1 MNMFENFK
9 KILILSAMGLGLGF
23 GVTVSVL
30 WSQSTVQ
37 ATPQRQKAIYTV
49 RPVKVTIGEN
59 LSYTVGDQDKPS
71 VLRVTGNSELGS
83 GTTLLLRGTGNTLFT
98 ELSTLT
104 LGASITALGS
114 NNGIYSYSVTEVITI
129 ERGHAETLRSDTTEN
144 LIITA
149 HQFPWDT
156 TEIAVIASYRQK

>member
-9 KILILSAMGLGLGF
+9 KILILSAMGMGLGF

-30 WSQSTVQ
+30 WPQSTVQ
-37 ATPQRQKAIYTV
+37 ATPQRQKAIYAV
-49 RPVKVTIGEN
+49 RPVKVTMGEN
-59 LSYTVGDQDKPS
+59 LSYTVGKQDKPS
-71 VLRVTGNSELGS
+71 ELRALGISELGS
-83 GTTLLLRGTGNTLFT
+83 GATLVLSGSGNTLFT
-98 ELSTLT
+98 ELSNLT
-104 LGASITALGS
+104 LGAPITVLGS

-144 LIITA
+144 LIIKA